1 MIWDANQKVYPPLAF
16 IKDVTTLEI
25 DFFNF
30 FILFFAAEIQTFL
43 GQTEK
48 MLQIQLLNSRLSIA
62 ITKFRYVFYY
72 LSLGGSSYTD
82 YLFDASHCS
91 IAKLHLYPM
100 WVLRRI
106 SQDSGNNTVCC
117 NPFFL
122 ILLFNYSY
130 MHSSVNVSSF
140 TGVRHTS
147 LMIKDVKIF
156 LLFHASYIDTIW
168 WDLD

>member
-1 MIWDANQKVYPPLAF
+1 MKQCLRFLLEIVHPFTRSLCYKCRILDRLCIFANQSYNVDKELRSWFRRCTAQIIASLLQSLAAL
-16 IKDVTTLEI
+16 LESHV
-25 DFFNF
+25 
-30 FILFFAAEIQTFL
+30 LTVL
-43 GQTEK
+43 
-48 MLQIQLLNSRLSIA
+48 
-62 ITKFRYVFYY
+62 V
-72 LSLGGSSYTD
+72 LGGSSYTD
-82 YLFDASHCS
+82 YLFNTSHCS
-91 IAKLHLYPM
+91 ITKPHLYSM

-130 MHSSVNVSSF
+130 MHSFVNVSSF

-156 LLFHASYIDTIW
+156 LLFCVSD
-168 WDLD
+168 